1 MIKLSLVCLIL
12 AALFVLTLV
21 ASYRL
26 YRQKSEEIKR
36 LNAELTKQ
44 KENTEKLARHVE
56 KLIAIHNSEKKT
68 EQLISEAKSDEE
80 ILSVI
85 NSIVAGNN
93 SRVRK

>member
-44 KENTEKLARHVE
+44 KENTEKLARHVK

-68 EQLISEAKSDEE
+68 EQRAGQKRERSALTRRCWKRWSE
-80 ILSVI
+80 
-85 NSIVAGNN
+85 G
-93 SRVRK
+93 RR